1 MRPAQRVHLLVS
13 LPGYT
18 LRARPVEVYRPD
30 PVEDVLPFVDFV
42 KVLLDWVAWWR
53 AEHHPGGFADGTTPQ
68 EAWEPDPTPVEAVEE
83 EQLAFFAL
91 EDRGL
96 FKSA

>member
-1 MRPAQRVHLLVS
+1 MRT
-13 LPGYT
+13 G
-18 LRARPVEVYRPD
+18 RP
-30 PVEDVLPFVDFV
+30 
-42 KVLLDWVAWWR
+42 
-53 AEHHPGGFADGTTPQ
+53 PQ